1 MSKDNKDTL
10 DYIVDAIKKRDE
22 VLINDKPVSQYNK
35 YFKIMRKYARKLIDD
50 GRQEELLPYLAN
62 DNISYRR
69 DVAGLLYNCYPEKC
83 EEVLKDISAMSV
95 QTGLP
100 QYYISLSVSAEMAL
114 KHGIPKDFP

>member
-1 MSKDNKDTL
+1 MQIRPTAFT
-10 DYIVDAIKKRDE
+10 IG
-22 VLINDKPVSQYNK
+22 LIIHHSIALFCVYTE
-35 YFKIMRKYARKLIDD
+35 FGID
-50 GRQEELLPYLAN
+50 
-62 DNISYRR
+62 SR

-100 QYYISLSVSAEMAL
+100 QYYISLSVSAEMTL

>member
-1 MSKDNKDTL
+1 MKKDDL
-10 DYIVDAIKKRDE
+10 AYVVDALQKRDE
-22 VLINDKPVSQYNK
+22 ILINDKPISQYNK
-35 YFKIMRKYARKLIDD
+35 YFKIMCKYARKLIDD
-50 GRQEELLPYLAN
+50 GRQEELLPYLSN

-100 QYYISLSVSAEMAL
+100 QYYRVYPKICVNLQSSV
-114 KHGIPKDFP
+114 